1 MDALESLCFMVN
13 SPVRLRVLRFV
24 SEPATLNELVEGLPH
39 SRPAIRKAAE
49 WYVDHG
55 WFSKQAGHYHR
66 TAIGASV
73 LQHFDGTHKADAGS
87 ISREDMQF
95 ICDSDTRLALLCYSS
110 LPVTASGLTDYWDG
124 DSTAAKRM
132 METLAA
138 RGWYKR
144 QGQTYQR
151 TRTGDAAHAEFERL
165 LAVLEQIADKKPLF
179 NRLPNHLADLPIS
192 GLENATLFT
201 PAGGP
206 DAALWALKRLC
217 DDATNGGSLDCIR
230 TVCPVYRSTSIST
243 MREFVSF
250 STTTEIVFDQPT
262 FRTLC
267 APEQWPVLGAMIT
280 HPYTEVRVY
289 PDDLSFG
296 VGAYDEQ
303 GMISVYNDHPGN
315 AAGVASTDEQLL
327 EWINAT
333 VDDYWQHSEP
343 VSEELTTR
351 IGKYADTSFWDVSD
365 TMMWGASDEDE
376 TASAMLYDLITS

>member
-1 MDALESLCFMVN
+1 
-13 SPVRLRVLRFV
+13 VL
-24 SEPATLNELVEGLPH
+24 A
-39 SRPAIRKAAE
+39 
-49 WYVDHG
+49 
-55 WFSKQAGHYHR
+55 
-66 TAIGASV
+66 
-73 LQHFDGTHKADAGS
+73 
-87 ISREDMQF
+87 
-95 ICDSDTRLALLCYSS
+95 
-110 LPVTASGLTDYWDG
+110 
-124 DSTAAKRM
+124 
-132 METLAA
+132 
-138 RGWYKR
+138 
-144 QGQTYQR
+144 
-151 TRTGDAAHAEFERL
+151 
-165 LAVLEQIADKKPLF
+165 QIADKKPLF
-179 NRLPNHLADLPIS
+179 DRLPNQLADLPIS
-192 GLENATLFT
+192 SLENATLFT

-206 DAALWALKRLC
+206 DAALRALKRLC
-217 DDATNGGSLDCIR
+217 DDATSGGSLDRIR

-262 FRTLC
+262 FRRLC

-303 GMISVYNDHPGN
+303 SMISVYNDHPGN

-327 EWINAT
+327 KWINAT

-343 VSEELTTR
+343 VSEEVTAR
-351 IGKYADTSFWDVSD
+351 IGKYADPSFWDVSD